1 MEMPVQGVGH
11 SRPPRWMIVDDN
23 EKMLSLL
30 REIVSLISDA
40 GVECFCVPE
49 EALAAFAADPDA
61 FTLVITDFE
70 MPGMNGGEL
79 CRRLHELRPSLKV
92 LLATG
97 SGSLSLEEAA
107 HSGFCGMV
115 QKPFAMT
122 ALQSALDTAGVE
134 KGSAD

>member
-1 MEMPVQGVGH
+1 MKTSVQGGDQDGH
-11 SRPPRWMIVDDN
+11 PRWMIVDDN

-30 REIVSLISDA
+30 REIVSLIS
-40 GVECFCVPE
+40 GTKVECFCVPE
-49 EALAAFAADPDA
+49 EALAAFAAEPDA

-70 MPGMNGGEL
+70 MPGMDGGEL

-107 HSGFCGMV
+107 QNGFCGMV
-115 QKPFAMT
+115 HKPFAMT

-134 KGSAD
+134 KGSAE